1 MENLLFWI
9 YRSRD
14 VSEDRLDLC
23 LYLVNVDVSYNND
36 CLKVWTSASLIEACE
51 ALITECLELLLA
63 SDEGSSCIWSV
74 TIIIWK

>member
-23 LYLVNVDVSYNND
+23 LYLVNVNVSYNDN
-36 CLKVWTSASLIEACE
+36 CLKVRTAPCLIEACE
-51 ALITECLELLLA
+51 ALVSECLELLLA